1 MLNIKI
7 VKIQKSSIK
16 SGGGT
21 NPAPHTH
28 THTHTYTHT
37 HTHTHAQ
44 NTIIF
49 STQSVPKYET
59 SARKEPQEQKSTLSI
74 CSRL

>member
-37 HTHTHAQ
+37 HTHAQ

-49 STQSVPKYET
+49 STQSVFKYET